1 MRKILYNR
9 DSPEIQPLKKLI
21 QTQTHKTLVLWALD
35 IAKEYADL
43 YTQDYPNDPR
53 VKDLLPIAKK
63 WYQGQIKMP
72 QAKQAILQTHQ
83 AAKETQNPYAQAAA
97 RAVGHA
103 AATIH
108 VETHAL
114 GVIFYGLTALT
125 YKYNDPNLITQK
137 LQDYCNLLLYY
148 QDHTNTLNT
157 QWSKHLQDESK
168 PNKELLLH
176 QKTTNQID

>member
-21 QTQTHKTLVLWALD
+21 
-35 IAKEYADL
+35 
-43 YTQDYPNDPR
+43 
-53 VKDLLPIAKK
+53 
-63 WYQGQIKMP
+63 
-72 QAKQAILQTHQ
+72 QTHQ

-125 YKYNDPNLITQK
+125 YKYNDTNFITQ
-137 LQDYCNLLLYY
+137 
-148 QDHTNTLNT
+148 
-157 QWSKHLQDESK
+157 
-168 PNKELLLH
+168 
-176 QKTTNQID
+176 